1 MKLEKMRLI
10 NFRCFAD
17 IEINFHPRLNVF
29 IGGNGAGK
37 TAVLDA
43 IALGFGRYLTKLPGI
58 KGLASKETDLRVLTK
73 ERKASFFYGKWNA
86 VSDASSQQELI
97 IWQGMRLRDSVV
109 TRKAIFEKLP
119 LDLQEGFNDK
129 TRNLDAFTNRLIEA
143 ELGSGDAN
151 FFLPVIAY
159 YGTNRAIRE
168 EVKRRRGFK
177 KEFLRFQALS
187 GALDPDSHFQSAF
200 EWFNGMEDSERREQV
215 SRKDFEY
222 RIPEL
227 EYVRQSITRMLGKE
241 FSNPR
246 TETRPLRFV
255 VDRIT
260 NDGSSQTLRISQL
273 SDGYRIMLGVVMD
286 FARRLAQANPQTE
299 VNLTNPLDL
308 PGIVL
313 IDEIDL
319 HLHPS
324 WQQHVIHDLME
335 TFPNTQF
342 ILTTH
347 SPQVLSTIRREHI
360 QIIGEDIE
368 GNLITSPPMI
378 ETYGEQS
385 GDVLL
390 GAMSVKPTPDIAE
403 TTNLNRLT
411 ALVDQGHGESTEAR
425 QLLGSLSHPDA
436 LGTQH
441 SKLQQLKRT
450 IERKKVLRS
459 LGA

>member
-1 MKLEKMRLI
+1 MKLEKMRLVY
-10 NFRCFAD
+10 FRCFAD
-17 IEINFHPRLNVF
+17 LEINFHPRLNVF

-43 IALGFGRYLTKLPGI
+43 IALGFGRYLTKLPGV

-86 VSDASSQQELI
+86 VSDTNGQQELI
-97 IWQGMRLRDSVV
+97 IWQGMRLRDSTV
-109 TRKAIFEKLP
+109 TRKVIFEKLP
-119 LDLQEGFNDK
+119 ADLQEGFNDK
-129 TRNLDAFTNRLIEA
+129 TRNFDAFTDRLIQA
-143 ELGSGDAN
+143 ELGFGNAN
-151 FFLPVIAY
+151 FLPVIAY

-187 GALDPDSHFQSAF
+187 GALDPDSHFRSAF

-215 SRKDFEY
+215 SRKDFDY

-227 EYVRQSITRMLGKE
+227 VFVRQAITRMLGKE

-255 VDRIT
+255 IDRIAD
-260 NDGSSQTLRISQL
+260 DGSTQTLRISQL

-286 FARRLAQANPQTE
+286 FARRLTQANPQTDTNN
-299 VNLTNPLDL
+299 VNPLDTA
-308 PGIVL
+308 GIVL

-324 WQQHVIHDLME
+324 WQQRVIHDLME

-347 SPQVLSTIRREHI
+347 SPQVLSTIRRENI

-368 GNLITSPPMI
+368 ENLITSHPMV

-385 GDVLL
+385 GNVLL
-390 GAMSVKPTPDIAE
+390 GAMSVNPMPDIAE
-403 TTNLNRLT
+403 ATNLHRLI
-411 ALVDQGHGESTEAR
+411 ALVDQGHGESTEAM
-425 QLLGSLSHPDA
+425 QLMESLSHPDA
-436 LGTQH
+436 LGKQH

-450 IERKKVLRS
+450 IDRKKVLRS
-459 LGA
+459 LSA

>member
-1 MKLEKMRLI
+1 MKLEKMRLL
-10 NFRCFAD
+10 NFRCFTD
-17 IEINFHPRLNVF
+17 LEINFHPRLNVF

-37 TAVLDA
+37 TALLDA
-43 IALGFGRYLTKLPGI
+43 ISQGFGRYLTKLPGI
-58 KGLASKETDLRVLTK
+58 KGFASKETDIRVTTK
-73 ERKASFFYGKWNA
+73 ERKSSFLYVQWQATSNKN
-86 VSDASSQQELI
+86 DQQPI
-97 IWQGMRLRDSVV
+97 FWQGMRRRDSSI
-109 TRKAIFEKLP
+109 TIKDLFAGLP
-119 LDLQEGFNDK
+119 LDLRDDLKDPHQTLDEFTGKLIGADIE
-129 TRNLDAFTNRLIEA
+129 NLD
-143 ELGSGDAN
+143 

-168 EVKRRRGFK
+168 REEVKRRRGFK
-177 KEFLRFQALS
+177 KEFKRFEALS
-187 GALDPDSHFQSAF
+187 GALDPDSHFRSAF

-215 SRKDFEY
+215 SRKDFDY

-227 EYVRQSITRMLGKE
+227 VFVRQAITRMLGKE

-255 VDRIT
+255 IDRIT
-260 NDGSSQTLRISQL
+260 NDGGSQTLRISQL

-286 FARRLAQANPQTE
+286 FARRLTQANPQTE
-299 VNLTNPLDL
+299 TNLFNSLDL

-324 WQQHVIHDLME
+324 WQQRVIHDLME

-347 SPQVLSTIRREHI
+347 SPQVLSTIRREHV
-360 QIIGEDIE
+360 QIIGENME
-368 GNLITSPPMI
+368 GNLITSPPMV

-390 GAMSVKPTPDIAE
+390 GDMSVNPTPEIAE
-403 TTNLNRLT
+403 TTNLQRLT
-411 ALVDQGHGESTEAR
+411 ALVDQGHGESTEAM
-425 QLLGSLSHPDA
+425 QLMESLSHPDA
-436 LGTQH
+436 LGKKH

-450 IERKKVLRS
+450 IERKKVLRRM
-459 LGA
+459 GA